1 MATNIFFN
9 NFFASGEQDLI
20 ESLIVESIKIYG
32 HDVWFMPRTVINED
46 SIWREGETYDF
57 QQAFEL
63 EMYIQDVNGFTGDGK
78 FLSKFGL
85 EIRDEVTFQVA
96 LRSYHAEVGSII
108 QQSRPREGD
117 MIYFPLNDKCFQIKY
132 VDQTPVFYQMGALQM
147 YSLVCELFEY
157 SNETFNTG
165 LPFIDDR
172 YTIEETDELDYLFLL
187 EDGDAFMFEDGSYWV
202 LEEAESEFDL
212 IDPGSQNDE
221 IQDEADKYINW
232 GESNPFSEKY

>member
-1 MATNIFFN
+1 
-9 NFFASGEQDLI
+9 
-20 ESLIVESIKIYG
+20 
-32 HDVWFMPRTVINED
+32 
-46 SIWREGETYDF
+46 
-57 QQAFEL
+57 
-63 EMYIQDVNGFTGDGK
+63 MYIQDVNGFTGDGK

-96 LRSYHAEVGSII
+96 MRSYHAEVGSSI

-117 MIYFPLNDKCFQIKY
+117 MIYFPLNDKCLQIKY
-132 VDQTPVFYQMGALQM
+132 VDQTPVFYQLGALQM

-165 LPFIDDR
+165 LPFIDSR
-172 YTIEETDELDYLFLL
+172 YNVEETDELDYQFLL
-187 EDGDAFMFEDGSYWV
+187 EDGDAFLFEDGSYWV
-202 LEEAESEFDL
+202 LDNTESEFDL

-221 IQDEADKYINW
+221 IQEEADKYINW